1 MWHPE
6 TSVRPGGACA
16 AIEGR
21 AGVKSERRGAL
32 CGICGSRK
40 GAVVRCG
47 QGHCGSAFH
56 PLCARN
62 AGLYLAV
69 RPWICQEW
77 VQV

>member
-1 MWHPE
+1 M
-6 TSVRPGGACA
+6 
-16 AIEGR
+16 EGR

-32 CGICGSRK
+32 CGVCGSRK

-47 QGHCGSAFH
+47 QGHCSSAFH

-69 RPWICQEW
+69 CPLPVSMVSVLRDLLSTISK
-77 VQV
+77 